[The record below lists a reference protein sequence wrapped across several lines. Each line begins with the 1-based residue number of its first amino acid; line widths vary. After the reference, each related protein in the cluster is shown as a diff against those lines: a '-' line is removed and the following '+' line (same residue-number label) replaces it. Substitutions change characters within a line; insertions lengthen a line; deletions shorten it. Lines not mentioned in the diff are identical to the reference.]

1 MKITHGVS
9 ALILA
14 TIFTGSASA
23 AFAQREVNDPTALI
37 ISYRA
42 KSEYRAKFRNIM
54 ASEGIARLEK
64 WKNDGVFASYV
75 ALFTTYAAETTP
87 DMFLIVRFNHFTD
100 LGRWQKI
107 EQTNP
112 GGLPKKTQVMAAVET
127 SATADIVKEK
137 VSAPTTQDSQ
147 FFILEY
153 DVLTDMPKYVS
164 YVEGYVAPQFDAWIK
179 SGALVSYSSF
189 SNQNPAGAPWSS
201 FILLEYKNLD
211 ALASRESIKNK
222 SRADL
227 AVSDPVWKKWSDD
240 KTAIRKEKA
249 AIPALSLK

>member
-1 MKITHGVS
+1 MKIAHGVS
-9 ALILA
+9 ALVLA
-14 TIFTGSASA
+14 IFTGSAASV
-23 AFAQREVNDPTALI
+23 AFAQAEVNDPTALI

-42 KSEYRAKFRNIM
+42 KPEYRAKFRNTM
-54 ASEGIARLEK
+54 ATDGIAQLEK
-64 WKNDGVFASYV
+64 WKKDGVFASYV

-87 DMFLIVRFNHFTD
+87 DMFLVVRFNHFTD

-107 EQTNP
+107 EQTDP
-112 GGLPKKTQVMAAVET
+112 GGLPEKAQVMAAVET

-137 VSAPTTQDSQ
+137 TAAPTTQDSQ

-179 SGALVSYSSF
+179 SGVLVSYSSF
-189 SNQNPAGAPWSS
+189 SNQNPAGASWSS
-201 FILLEYKNLD
+201 FILLEYKNLA

-222 SRADL
+222 SRAEL

>member
-1 MKITHGVS
+1 MKIANRVS
-9 ALILA
+9 ALVLA
-14 TIFTGSASA
+14 TIFTGSASV
-23 AFAQREVNDPTALI
+23 AFAQAEVSDPTALI
-37 ISYRA
+37 ISYRS
-42 KSEYRAKFRNIM
+42 KPDYRAKFRNTM
-54 ASEGIARLEK
+54 ATDGIAQLEK
-64 WKNDGVFASYV
+64 WKKNGVFTSYT

-87 DMFLIVRFNHFTD
+87 DMFLIVRFKHFTD

-112 GGLPKKTQVMAAVET
+112 GGLPEKAQVMATVET

-137 VSAPTTQDSQ
+137 TAAPTTQDSQ

-164 YVEGYVAPQFDAWIK
+164 YVDGYVAPQFDAWMK
-179 SGALVSYSSF
+179 SGILVSYSSF

-222 SRADL
+222 SRAEL